1 MLIKSVESIYKGCP
15 IFSAGFA
22 KSGARGNDFFESIQL
37 GNATQGI
44 REDKE
49 NETRNRKPICRYTMV
64 LRWLLQVGLIGEYVG
79 MSYDIP

>member
-1 MLIKSVESIYKGCP
+1 MLIKSVGSIYKGCP

-22 KSGARGNDFFESIQL
+22 KVEPEAMISLRAFSL
-37 GNATQGI
+37 GNATQGM

-49 NETRNRKPICRYTMV
+49 NETRNRKPICRYAMV

-79 MSYDIP
+79 MSYDNP